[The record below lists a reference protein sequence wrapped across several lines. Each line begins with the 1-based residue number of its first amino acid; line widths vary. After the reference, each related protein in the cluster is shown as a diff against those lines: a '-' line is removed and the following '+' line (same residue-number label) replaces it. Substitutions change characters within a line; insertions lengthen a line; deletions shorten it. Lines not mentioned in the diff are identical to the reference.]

1 MWIAPQLLFMI
12 LVIFVAFISVLR
24 IPNERWALR
33 MVLMYLV
40 GMGFVVEAVGNFMA
54 HQGENNSSLYNA
66 FIPIEFVLVLAVLQR
81 IRPEWNKAWA
91 LCLAVGMLGIG
102 YCYYKG
108 LGKGFVVAEAALII
122 SVVLSIGIMAV
133 LWSLANNST
142 RSLVKLPEF
151 WLLVGLLLY
160 FGGMVP
166 VIASIRFL
174 FEMDKVL
181 AGKLWLIAPYLCIV
195 RYAFTAYAAILARR
209 TAPAAHG

>member
-1 MWIAPQLLFMI
+1 MWIAPQLLFML
-12 LVIFVAFISVLR
+12 LVISIALVSILR
-24 IPNERWALR
+24 VPAEHWALR
-33 MVLMYLV
+33 IVLKYLV
-40 GMGFVVEAVGNFMA
+40 GMGLAVEVIGNFLA
-54 HQGENNSSLYNA
+54 HLDENNSSLYNA

-91 LCLAVGMLGIG
+91 LSLAVGMMGIG

-108 LGKGFVVAEAALII
+108 LGTGFVVTEAALVI

-133 LWSLANNST
+133 LWSLANSST

-151 WLLVGLLLY
+151 WLLVGFLLY

-166 VIASIRFL
+166 LIASIRFL

>member
-1 MWIAPQLLFMI
+1 MLLVMS
-12 LVIFVAFISVLR
+12 VAFVAVWR
-24 IPNERWALR
+24 IPTDRWALR
-33 MVLMYLV
+33 TVLMYLV
-40 GMGFVVEAVGNFMA
+40 GMALAAELVGKVLA
-54 HQGENNSSLYNA
+54 LIGENNFSLYNA

-91 LCLAVGMLGIG
+91 LCLAVGILGIG

-108 LGKGFVVAEAALII
+108 LGKGFIVAEAALVI

-142 RSLVKLPEF
+142 RSLAKLPEF